1 MGKFIKPLVSF
12 LPKKSKNNAFVN
24 VLLNFK
30 FFFVSIIFVKF
41 LFKGQILETLSQSI
55 RERKPPFYKTM
66 LTSLAFWVIVGIVAG
81 VLLGLID
88 KDLALASKPGVDY
101 FIKALKIL
109 IGPIIFVTLVLGI
122 ISLESLKKVGS
133 IGAKAVI
140 YFEIISTFAL
150 AVGIIVPNVMKPGAG
165 MHLDPSQVDSASV
178 AQFTTAQIELSASSE
193 IMHILKDAM
202 PTDIITPFS
211 QGKTLQV
218 LVLAICTAIIIS
230 LLRTEDKQSFRKV
243 FELLQNFV
251 FKILQIVMYFS
262 PVAAFSAMA
271 FLVAHYGLGSL
282 VNLGYLLLV
291 MLIAC
296 LIFIFGV
303 LGVICYAVKV
313 NIFKFMRFIAREVL
327 IVFATSSSESALA
340 PLMRKLE
347 KAGLSKAT
355 VGLVLPTGY
364 SFNLDCT
371 NIYLA
376 MSLIFL
382 AQAFGVNLSLS
393 HEISILIVLMIASKG
408 AVGVTGSGFI
418 VLGSTLGALG
428 SMYIAEANNGA
439 GATLAEVLPVAAIS
453 VLLGVDKFMSEMRAV
468 GNLCGNS
475 VAALIVAVWD
485 KQIDMDKFRYAL
497 DHPEEYHH
505 AGMD

>member
-1 MGKFIKPLVSF
+1 MQTHVKSVTS
-12 LPKKSKNNAFVN
+12 LPPPK
-24 VLLNFK
+24 
-30 FFFVSIIFVKF
+30 
-41 LFKGQILETLSQSI
+41 
-55 RERKPPFYKTM
+55 PFYKKM
-66 LTSLAFWVIVGIVAG
+66 LTSLAFWVIAGIVAG
-81 VLLGLID
+81 IMLGYID
-88 KDLALASKPGVDY
+88 KDLALASKPGVDL

-109 IGPIIFVTLVLGI
+109 IGPIIFVTIILGI
-122 ISLESLKKVGS
+122 ISLESLKTLGS
-133 IGAKAVI
+133 IGFKAVI
-140 YFEIISTFAL
+140 YFEVVSTIAL
-150 AVGIIVPNVMKPGAG
+150 AVGITFANLLQPGAG
-165 MHLDPSQVDSASV
+165 MNLDPTQVDEASV
-178 AQFTTAQIELSASSE
+178 AKYTAVAANADISAKGE
-193 IMHILKDAM
+193 IMQILHDAI
-202 PTDIITPFS
+202 PTGLIAPFS
-211 QGKTLQV
+211 EGKTLQV
-218 LVLAICTAIIIS
+218 LVLAIFFAVIIS
-230 LLRTEDKQSFRKV
+230 LLREDDKKAIQRV
-243 FELLQNFV
+243 FEVVQNFV

-271 FLVAHYGLGSL
+271 FLVAQYGLSSL
-282 VNLGYLLLV
+282 INLGYLLIV
-291 MLIAC
+291 MLISC
-296 LIFIFGV
+296 LVFIFGV
-303 LGVICYAVKV
+303 LGIICYFAKV

-340 PLMRKLE
+340 PLMKKLE

-393 HEISILIVLMIASKG
+393 HEISILVVLMIASKG

-428 SMYIAEANNGA
+428 GMFIAEANDGA
-439 GATLAEVLPVAAIS
+439 GAALGEVLPIAAIS

-475 VAALIVAVWD
+475 VAALIVAIWD
-485 KQIDMDKFRYAL
+485 KQIDMEKFRYAL
-497 DHPEEYHH
+497 DHPEEYHN
-505 AGMD
+505 AGLS

>member
-1 MGKFIKPLVSF
+1 M
-12 LPKKSKNNAFVN
+12 
-24 VLLNFK
+24 
-30 FFFVSIIFVKF
+30 
-41 LFKGQILETLSQSI
+41 ETLSQTFA
-55 RERKPPFYKTM
+55 ERKPPLYKRM
-66 LTSLAFWVIVGIVAG
+66 FKSLGFWVIVGIVAG
-81 VLLGLID
+81 IVLGYVNKEMAI
-88 KDLALASKPGVDY
+88 ASKPGVDY
-101 FIKALKIL
+101 FISALKVL

-140 YFEIISTFAL
+140 YFEVVSTLAL
-150 AVGIIVPNVMKPGAG
+150 ALGIFMANIMQPGHG
-165 MHLDPSQVDSASV
+165 MNLDPKQLDTTSVQKYISQ
-178 AQFTTAQIELSASSE
+178 TTEVSASSE
-193 IMHILKDAM
+193 IMHILQDAM
-202 PTDIITPFS
+202 PRDIITPFTE
-211 QGKTLQV
+211 GKTMQV
-218 LVLAICTAIIIS
+218 LVIAIITALIIS
-230 LLRTEDKQSFRKV
+230 LMRIEDRQAIQRV
-243 FELLQNFV
+243 LEVIQNFV
-251 FKILQIVMYFS
+251 FKILQVIMYFS

-271 FLVAHYGLGSL
+271 VLIAQYGLGSL
-282 VNLGYLLLV
+282 INLAYLLLV
-291 MLIAC
+291 MLVSC
-296 LIFIFGV
+296 LIFIFGI
-303 LGVICYAVKV
+303 LGLIGLICYFAKV
-313 NIFKFMRFIAREVL
+313 NIFKFMRFISREVL

-382 AQAFGVNLSLS
+382 AQAFNVNLSLA

-418 VLGSTLGALG
+418 VLGSTLAALG
-428 SMYIAEANNGA
+428 NMEISEAN
-439 GATLAEVLPVAAIS
+439 ATLAQVLPVAAIG

-475 VAALIVAVWD
+475 VAALIVAIWD
-485 KQIDMDKFRYAL
+485 KQIDWEKFRYAL
-497 DHPEEYHH
+497 DNPEKFHN
-505 AGMD
+505 AGMH

>member
-1 MGKFIKPLVSF
+1 M
-12 LPKKSKNNAFVN
+12 
-24 VLLNFK
+24 
-30 FFFVSIIFVKF
+30 
-41 LFKGQILETLSQSI
+41 ETLSQTFA
-55 RERKPPFYKTM
+55 ERKPPLYKRM
-66 LTSLAFWVIVGIVAG
+66 FKSLGFWVIVGIVAG
-81 VLLGLID
+81 IVLGYVNKEMAI
-88 KDLALASKPGVDY
+88 ASKPGVDY
-101 FIKALKIL
+101 FISALKVL

-140 YFEIISTFAL
+140 YFEVVSTLAL
-150 AVGIIVPNVMKPGAG
+150 ALGIFMANIMQPEPGHG
-165 MHLDPSQVDSASV
+165 MNLDPKQLDTTSVQKYISQ
-178 AQFTTAQIELSASSE
+178 TTEVSASSE
-193 IMHILKDAM
+193 IMHILQDAM
-202 PTDIITPFS
+202 PRDIITPFTE
-211 QGKTLQV
+211 GKTMQV
-218 LVLAICTAIIIS
+218 LVIAIITALIIS
-230 LLRTEDKQSFRKV
+230 LMRIEDRQAIQRV
-243 FELLQNFV
+243 LEVIQNFV
-251 FKILQIVMYFS
+251 FKILQVIMYFS

-271 FLVAHYGLGSL
+271 VLIAQYGLGSL
-282 VNLGYLLLV
+282 INLAYLLLV
-291 MLIAC
+291 MLVSC
-296 LIFIFGV
+296 LIFIFGI
-303 LGVICYAVKV
+303 LGLICYFAKV
-313 NIFKFMRFIAREVL
+313 NIFKFMRFISREVL

-382 AQAFGVNLSLS
+382 AQAFNVNLSLA

-418 VLGSTLGALG
+418 VLGSTLAALG
-428 SMYIAEANNGA
+428 NMEISEAN
-439 GATLAEVLPVAAIS
+439 ATLAQVLPVAAIG

-475 VAALIVAVWD
+475 VAALIVAIWD
-485 KQIDMDKFRYAL
+485 KQIDWEKFRYAL
-497 DHPEEYHH
+497 DNPEKFHN
-505 AGMD
+505 AGMH